1 VKSFAFAHNHDHARV
16 HACPIDRSAGRS
28 SQLLRLTDD
37 TDHDTLCVMGDVK
50 EIGAAELRQSL
61 GRIAKR
67 LQRDGQPIILKV
79 GRKRVGAIVS
89 IRDFEERF
97 ALQEVAG
104 RRAELV
110 EQILSDR
117 RKVSRDADAVLR
129 DLRQR

>member
-1 VKSFAFAHNHDHARV
+1 
-16 HACPIDRSAGRS
+16 
-28 SQLLRLTDD
+28 LTDD
-37 TDHDTLCVMGDVK
+37 TNDDILSVMGDVK

-67 LQRDGQPIILKV
+67 LERDGQPIILKV

-97 ALQEVAG
+97 ALHEAAG

-117 RKVSRDADAVLR
+117 RKVSRDADAVLLE
-129 DLRQR
+129 LREPRSSCSTLRSPYDGSSLSPEATTLQPGSGC

>member
-1 VKSFAFAHNHDHARV
+1 
-16 HACPIDRSAGRS
+16 
-28 SQLLRLTDD
+28 
-37 TDHDTLCVMGDVK
+37 MGSVK

-67 LQRDGQPIILKV
+67 LERDGNPIILKV

-97 ALQEVAG
+97 ALQEAAG
-104 RRAELV
+104 RRADLV

-129 DLRQR
+129 SLRER